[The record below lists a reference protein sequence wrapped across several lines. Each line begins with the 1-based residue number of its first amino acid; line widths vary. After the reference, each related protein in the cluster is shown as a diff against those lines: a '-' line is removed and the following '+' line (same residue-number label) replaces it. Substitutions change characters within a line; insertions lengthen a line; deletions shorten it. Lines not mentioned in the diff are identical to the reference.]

1 MEILVLF
8 ILIWLISPLIL
19 GVVCICQ
26 ASELK
31 RLRKQLSDRQ
41 EGIYSDV
48 SHKQDI
54 HEPEKPAVPQGEKSS
69 LNTSNHSKSEN
80 ENKSENTYANMYA
93 VPQAPVH
100 EEMAQPY
107 IPHESHAET
116 PKNGTNAS
124 VVIMVLGA
132 MFIFET
138 VGCI

>member
-41 EGIYSDV
+41 EGIHSDV

-54 HEPEKPAVPQGEKSS
+54 HEPEKPVVPQNEISS
-69 LNTSNHSKSEN
+69 LNASKSEN
-80 ENKSENTYANMYA
+80 ENISENTYANMYA
-93 VPQAPVH
+93 APPSTC
-100 EEMAQPY
+100 A
-107 IPHESHAET
+107 
-116 PKNGTNAS
+116 
-124 VVIMVLGA
+124 
-132 MFIFET
+132 
-138 VGCI
+138 